1 MAAAALFTAVSCA
14 EDPDTGNP
22 DEPGTEEPGTEEPD
36 SLGTEDNTGLISLI
50 TIRNDEGDEH
60 YWGFTY
66 DSQSRP
72 VAVELNGTDCGETF
86 FHFYQ
91 IDYSDSHVK
100 FYDDTLS
107 IDLTL
112 DASGKA
118 VSGVYHEY
126 YDEYGYPEESE
137 TALSFFYDSEDR
149 LIREEGTDEYDYNYF
164 TLKYT
169 WDNGNMVN
177 SYIDYYDV
185 PFLYSE
191 YAVNSNIDINWILTT
206 GYGSMVGSAVGFLG
220 VFGTGSADYVFP
232 SYFDNDIATGNRP
245 IEEWISE
252 DLIGIT
258 QTREYS
264 SHVVAYEE
272 SSAEY
277 LFDDKEKLTDITK
290 TVPNYM
296 VYYTQDYTVT
306 VMDPEGYV
314 IQDGKKYYHY
324 ESVRYEY
331 EEPVETGR
339 EPMGPDITY
348 VSITY

>member
-1 MAAAALFTAVSCA
+1 MAAAALLAAGCT
-14 EDPDTGNP
+14 EDPDTGKP
-22 DEPGTEEPGTEEPD
+22 DDGTTEEPGTEKPD
-36 SLGTEDNTGLISLI
+36 PGTEDNTGLISLI
-50 TIRNDEGDEH
+50 TISNDEGDEH

-66 DSQSRP
+66 DSQSS
-72 VAVELNGTDCGETF
+72 CGETF

-191 YAVNSNIDINWILTT
+191 YAVNSNIDINWILAT

-232 SYFDNDIATGNRP
+232 SYFDATGNRP

-277 LFDDKEKLTDITK
+277 LFDDKERLTDITK

-331 EEPVETGR
+331 EEPVETDR
-339 EPMGPDITY
+339 ESMDPDITY